1 MNGKNSSQLKEH
13 KSNDDR
19 AATAAANYVV
29 SSGITSYLGDFLSS
43 WFKHLFGRGDAS
55 LSTIKNDISQLDR
68 MEKMMMRMEEK
79 LATVSS
85 LESQCEQLER
95 KCSSLENLLE
105 SKFDT
110 LSFDLDQKCDSLVK
124 RLEAKVDSA
133 RAQETEKALKRHEYN
148 EMLIKNQRWEY
159 SVPVLSM
166 NELIYNGYTEDEAE
180 AEHLAVGA
188 RGMKIA
194 TTKMRRG
201 DVDCD
206 PIVNEKGIKLAM
218 NLNGEH
224 PIFNY
229 AVNNELLPH
238 WREFAAA
245 LEQFTPAINLLPDN
259 CVSFFRLDGVQLNP
273 DAILLIKEAL
283 IGKPFQRL
291 CFINNDDGNN
301 AEDLARGG
309 MSVDAILDIVESN
322 KRLRKLDIQKNR
334 IGIEDIERLC
344 STVRNYA
351 LVELDL
357 YESFEP
363 GVGDQMLATLLTGCD
378 LKLERLD
385 MFRNNITSAVSTILS
400 DFLASNPT
408 LKELSFTHNNLD
420 DSDAESIA
428 NALRTNS
435 TLRYINLDG
444 NVNMNYDGAAAKAF
458 RLVLCNDSSLNA
470 AADSNHM
477 CFCVYCNDINH
488 HKQWQINRASKV
500 YRLLSSRNITLSNV
514 KNFGDIDVKILP
526 NMLEAVEKY
535 HNAVREYNENAHP
548 RISCVEPLSIVYEIM
563 RKWDKAFPLY
573 KSLGVESIETS

>member
-435 TLRYINLDG
+435 TLQYLYLEDNNITDDG
-444 NVNMNYDGAAAKAF
+444 SEAF
-458 RLVLCNDSSLNA
+458 QLVMCDESSLNA
-470 AADSNHM
+470 AFDSNH
-477 CFCVYCNDINH
+477 FCYWHYDEHNSQE
-488 HKQWQINRASKV
+488 QWQTNRASKV
-500 YRLLSSRNITLSNV
+500 YRLLSSRNRTLSNV
-514 KNFGDIDVKILP
+514 THFGDIHVKILP
-526 NMLEAVEKY
+526 NMLEVVQKY
-535 HNAVREYNENAHP
+535 HCDAIIMYNLDFEF
-548 RISCVEPLSIVYEIM
+548 RITYVEPLSIMYEIM

-573 KSLGVESIETS
+573 KSLGKSVNS